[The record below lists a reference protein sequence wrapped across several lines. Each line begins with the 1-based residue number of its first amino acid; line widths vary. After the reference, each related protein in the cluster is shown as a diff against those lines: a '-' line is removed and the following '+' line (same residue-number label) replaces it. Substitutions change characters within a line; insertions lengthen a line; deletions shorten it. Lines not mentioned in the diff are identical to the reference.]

1 MVVMLENKYQKKLL
15 NSILY
20 FSENVK
26 YPSQVKIFKLL
37 FFLDFL
43 HFKETGRSITN
54 LDYYA
59 WDFGPVPKNLWVKI
73 KNKELPEEF
82 QKAISLEIQPTQKG
96 YESTILKAKSKP
108 DMKVFTPREK
118 KILENLC
125 FIFKEAKPSEMSEIT
140 HLKNSPWDK
149 TRKEEGEE
157 QLISYL
163 RAIDEDAK
171 ISLEEAQEALKEIQ
185 EIKNNYELE
194 GI

>member
-1 MVVMLENKYQKKLL
+1 MVAMLENKYQKKLL

-20 FSENVK
+20 FSEKVK

-37 FFLDFL
+37 FFLDFI
-43 HFKETGRSITN
+43 HFKQTGRSITN
-54 LDYYA
+54 LEYYA

-73 KNKELPEEF
+73 KNRELPEEF
-82 QKAISLEIQPTQKG
+82 QQAITLETQPTQKG
-96 YESTILKAKSKP
+96 YESTILKARSKP

-118 KILENLC
+118 RILEELS
-125 FIFKEAKPSEMSEIT
+125 FIFKDAKPSEMSEIT

-149 TRKEEGEE
+149 TRKEEGDEM
-157 QLISYL
+157 LISYL
-163 RAIDEDAK
+163 RAIDDDAK